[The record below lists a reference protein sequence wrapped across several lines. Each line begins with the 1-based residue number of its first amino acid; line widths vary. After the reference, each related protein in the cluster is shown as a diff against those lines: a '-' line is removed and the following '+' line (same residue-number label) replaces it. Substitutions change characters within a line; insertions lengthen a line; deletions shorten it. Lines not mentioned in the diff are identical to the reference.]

1 MNIKIKKR
9 NPVWVV
15 IFSIITLGIYLIYW
29 FVQTK
34 EEINS
39 LGAKIPSAWLLI
51 VPLANIYLIYR
62 YCDAFS
68 EYVKKDNL
76 GVVWF
81 LVFCACGPV
90 LPIIVQVELN
100 KLAV

>member
-34 EEINS
+34 NEMNF

-100 KLAV
+100 KLVV

>member
-1 MNIKIKKR
+1 MNIKKR

-34 EEINS
+34 NEINS
-39 LGAKIPSAWLLI
+39 LGANIPSAWLLI
-51 VPLANIYLIYR
+51 VPLGNIYLIYR

-68 EYVKKDNL
+68 EHVKRDRL
-76 GVVWF
+76 GVAWF
-81 LVFCACGPV
+81 LVVCVCPPV
-90 LPIIVQVELN
+90 MPIIVQVELN
-100 KLAV
+100 KLAKS